1 MDALGQLGVPAVY
14 TQTSSRCNGRFLS
27 KTRFPYLKKYLYALF
42 EQALGLS
49 EGLFI
54 IKLFDIFDQNYKYI
68 EIQEACSYFEIVFEL
83 YEHHPRPDLRLGI
96 LKSIHRLALFLNPH
110 QWKLFLS
117 QTSVLLKVELGEH
130 KIEWNDA
137 ILDVLI
143 EQEDFCENYIEFAK
157 GKNALIDFS
166 IAARLWGDLQRKDF
180 VISCARTML
189 ERLHNRIFTC
199 KEVHCLLAQ
208 IEKVGLEDICL
219 ICQSLFKHKLTLFS
233 AYYWL
238 EGLFETLDRISLECL
253 LDCFFRRAFQEN
265 VSISNV
271 LILVKMLLRYPLSER
286 GNIKFEEY
294 QDALNFFL
302 LNLQDLKQENK
313 TSLDFLCRHE
323 TRRFNTYIDFSK
335 RLQSHLSIFEL
346 ILQRSPNEKV
356 ILNKKIF
363 SAVLTY
369 LGYFKDILSLKE
381 TKRALCYILKRLSL
395 HSRVEYDRKEI
406 IASIIDISKCKTA
419 EIKQVKQFCRKMS
432 KLFSISDDWSAIIIE
447 FCKEHLDD
455 LETVNLCMKLLP
467 YLLGVKDKASV
478 RKNLVLNL
486 ENMISDP
493 VILIIL
499 FHRAC
504 HPEST
509 SPPEIGEIIEYAKS
523 FMNNGLSLAKTK
535 SFVEMLLDRVA
546 FLQRWRYKDIHLFF
560 TIFSQKP
567 IVGCVLENGWSS
579 RILHVLMKPFILS
592 DLKKTFDSF
601 ITKEF
606 TPFYKTH
613 PLSVAEQFFNK
624 FITDLKKNLQMY
636 ELEGTQRL
644 HLKMT
649 LNLIKACVKALQL
662 LQKRYHQTLCHVKE
676 RALFFKSRGLN
687 DLLQTQSQLDLCKY
701 RRNQRYLLEVL
712 AISYRRIKS
721 PKQSLDFIVKAQ
733 VEISKLRKVR
743 FGYDKEPIIT
753 ISSTGDIVIT

>member
-14 TQTSSRCNGRFLS
+14 TQTSSRCNGQFLS
-27 KTRFPYLKKYLYALF
+27 KARFPYLKKHLYTLF
-42 EQALGLS
+42 EQALRLS
-49 EGLFI
+49 EGLLI
-54 IKLFDIFDQNYKYI
+54 VKLFDLFDQNYKCI
-68 EIQEACSYFEIVFEL
+68 EIQEACSYFELVFEL
-83 YEHHPRPDLRLGI
+83 YEHHPRPDFRLGI
-96 LKSIHRLALFLNPH
+96 LKSIHRLSLFLDPH

-117 QTSVLLKVELGEH
+117 QTSVWLKVELEEQ
-130 KIEWNDA
+130 KIEWNNA

-143 EQEDFCENYIEFAK
+143 EQEDFCESYIEFAK
-157 GKNALIDFS
+157 GKNALIDFL
-166 IAARLWGDLQRKDF
+166 IAARLWSDLHRKDF

-189 ERLHNRIFTC
+189 EHLHNRTFTC

-208 IEKVGLEDICL
+208 LEKVGPEDICL

-238 EGLFETLDRISLECL
+238 EELFEAIDRISLECL
-253 LDCFFRRAFQEN
+253 LDCFFRRAFQED

-271 LILVKMLLRYPLSER
+271 LILVKMLLRYPQVER
-286 GNIKFEEY
+286 GNKKFEEY
-294 QDALNFFL
+294 QETIKFFL
-302 LNLQDLKQENK
+302 LNLQHLKQESK
-313 TSLDFLCRHE
+313 ASLEFLCRHE
-323 TRRFNTYIDFSK
+323 TRGFNKYIDFSK

-363 SAVLTY
+363 YAALTY
-369 LGYFKDILSLKE
+369 LGYFKEILSLKE
-381 TKRALCYILKRLSL
+381 TKRALCYILERLSL
-395 HSRVEYDRKEI
+395 YSRVEYDRKAI
-406 IASIIDISKCKTA
+406 IESIMDISKCKTA
-419 EIKQVKQFCRKMS
+419 DIKQVKQFCRKMS
-432 KLFSISDDWSAIIIE
+432 GLFSINHDWSNIIIE
-447 FCKEHLDD
+447 FCKERLSD

-467 YLLGVKDKASV
+467 YLLGVKDKISV

-486 ENMISDP
+486 ENMIPDP
-493 VILIIL
+493 VVSMIL

-504 HPEST
+504 HPKSI
-509 SPPEIGEIIEYAKS
+509 SPPEFAEIIEYTTN
-523 FMNNGLSLAKTK
+523 FMYNGLSLAKTK
-535 SFVEMLLDRVA
+535 LFVAKLLDRVA

-567 IVGCVLENGWSS
+567 IVACVVENGWSS
-579 RILHVLMKPFILS
+579 LILQVLMKPFILS

-613 PLSVAEQFFNK
+613 PLSVAERFFNQ
-624 FITDLKKNLQMY
+624 FITNLKNVLQMY

-649 LNLIKACVKALQL
+649 LNLIKACVKALLL
-662 LQKRYHQTLCHVKE
+662 LQKRYHQTLCDVKE
-676 RALFFKSRGLN
+676 RELFFKSKGLN
-687 DLLQTQSQLDLCKY
+687 DLLQTHQLNLCKY

-712 AISYRRIKS
+712 AISYRRIKKTS
-721 PKQSLDFIVKAQ
+721 QSQDFIVKAQ

-743 FGYDKEPIIT
+743 FGYDEEPIVT